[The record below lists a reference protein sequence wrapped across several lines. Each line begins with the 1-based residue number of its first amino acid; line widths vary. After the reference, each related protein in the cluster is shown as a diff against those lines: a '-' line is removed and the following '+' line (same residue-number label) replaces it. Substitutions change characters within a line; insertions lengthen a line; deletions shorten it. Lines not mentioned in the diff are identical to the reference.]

1 MKKPILVALKNS
13 LSSKAVLDF
22 LAILPFRKDDLKITL
37 LNVFRKAS
45 ASEELMGEDYIREEP
60 AKCMEFL
67 KKARQNLVEN
77 GYKAE
82 NIQINLVNEPYPTIT
97 EGIIDQFNKG
107 EYSLVVI
114 GRRKKSKSE
123 EFVMGDISVKLV
135 RALEAA
141 AVLVVKSE
149 S

>member
-1 MKKPILVALKNS
+1 MKKSILVALKNS
-13 LSSKAVLDF
+13 LSSEAVLDF
-22 LAILPFRKDDLKITL
+22 LTLLPFCADDLSVTL
-37 LNVFRKAS
+37 LNVFRKPS

-60 AKCMEFL
+60 SRLRTFL
-67 KKARQNLVEN
+67 EKARDKLVEN
-77 GYKAE
+77 GYPAE
-82 NIQINLVNEPYPTIT
+82 NIRINLVSQPYPTIT

-107 EYSLVVI
+107 EYFLAVI

-123 EFVMGDISVKLV
+123 EFVMGDVSVKLV

-149 S
+149 